1 MQFMPSL
8 RQKAQSQTRSGDLK
22 SYDTRGR
29 GVTFSS
35 GIDPKESEE
44 GDRVSSLCRCALENQ
59 GESQV
64 RELPWGRGPKK
75 TMEFMPSLRQ
85 KAANLERNKS
95 KERSKSPLKERSNSP
110 LKEER
115 GRSPVNE
122 RKFEEVK
129 ISKSGCMCTCKCN
142 QLQQQEE
149 EGDKEGKRRYKGA
162 GEGGSSRSRSR
173 GAGGEGGRKEWW
185 MPSVRQRKSRS
196 RSRSAS
202 NSNNN
207 NCNNSNSTGR
217 KQSKGGSLSVS
228 PERRVALGSLR
239 HPSGQRL

>member
-8 RQKAQSQTRSGDLK
+8 RQKAQSQTRNGDLK

-44 GDRVSSLCRCALENQ
+44 GDRVSSPCRCALENQ
-59 GESQV
+59 DGESQV
-64 RELPWGRGPKK
+64 QGSPWGRGPKK

-85 KAANLERNKS
+85 KAANLERNRS
-95 KERSKSPLKERSNSP
+95 KERSKSP

-122 RKFEEVK
+122 KKFEEVK
-129 ISKSGCMCTCKCN
+129 ISKSGCMCACACN

-149 EGDKEGKRRYKGA
+149 EGDKEGKRRYRGA

-207 NCNNSNSTGR
+207 NCNNSNSTGQ

>member
-1 MQFMPSL
+1 MPSL
-8 RQKAQSQTRSGDLK
+8 RQKAQSQTRSGDLN
-22 SYDTRGR
+22 SDDTRGR

-35 GIDPKESEE
+35 GIDPKESEVGE
-44 GDRVSSLCRCALENQ
+44 RGSSPCRCALENQ
-59 GESQV
+59 KEESQV
-64 RELPWGRGPKK
+64 RELSRGRGPKK

-95 KERSKSPLKERSNSP
+95 KETSKSPLKERSNSP

-122 RKFEEVK
+122 KKFEEVK
-129 ISKSGCMCTCKCN
+129 ISKSGCMCTCTCN

-149 EGDKEGKRRYKGA
+149 QGDKEGKRRYRRA

-207 NCNNSNSTGR
+207 NCNKSNSTGR

-228 PERRVALGSLR
+228 PQRRVALA